1 MNSNMWKNVN
11 NRGVHVAIVPWLN
24 LEFVD
29 RVKDVNIPKRRKLTR
44 HLLQCTF
51 YYDWLPHIV
60 LLLKT
65 NPVGVFYAVALY
77 WISFVPSLVHLM
89 NTLFVSTGFFKTA
102 DNSVINIQFSL
113 SFQRKDISSWGYHIN
128 EINWV
133 LGEKKIISYPLV
145 KIWYHDIIGE
155 NKIVDVSSDSSS
167 YRE

>member
-1 MNSNMWKNVN
+1 MRSSGVQIP
-11 NRGVHVAIVPWLN
+11 RGSCTRLKRHLYSAKCSWII
-24 LEFVD
+24 
-29 RVKDVNIPKRRKLTR
+29 KDVNIPKRRKLTR

-89 NTLFVSTGFFKTA
+89 NTLFDSTGFFKTA

-113 SFQRKDISSWGYHIN
+113 SFQRKDISFWGYHIN

-133 LGEKKIISYPLV
+133 LGEKEILSYPLV
-145 KIWYHDIIGE
+145 KIWYRDIIGE
-155 NKIVDVSSDSSS
+155 NKIADVSSDSSS